1 MEISLDLLL
10 AVIVSTLIVGLA
22 MPLGAAV
29 ALFENIQSEWLR
41 EEFRHRVMAFGGGAL
56 LSAIALV
63 LVPEGMEN
71 LSPIYAASCFVLGG
85 YFFMALD
92 VFLYKMNT
100 PAGQLAAMLSDF
112 IPESIALGA
121 AFATGDNS
129 AYLLAGLIGLQNLPE
144 GFNAYR
150 ELNESRTFSSRKIIT
165 VFILMALLGPVA
177 GVSGL
182 LFLADSPVIV
192 SAIMLFAAGGILYSI
207 FQDIAPPQVKLEKNT
222 GGHPWQQLQD
232 SCWAW
237 LDQCSLDK
245 EEDFMDK
252 ASKIHLLFCG
262 ALVVTSVLSLMFK
275 WHSSLSGIV
284 VILTNGYL
292 LAVLIESASRAG
304 EERKIK
310 DGILLARPAYYFP
323 FPAKPWLGV
332 LILFIVITTVFGF
345 ANMYIASAEVIYVGP
360 SIDALATSTASG
372 ISIPPPSI
380 LEDKIEAL
388 YFSLVTMITL
398 GYGDFVP
405 ATTDTRLLVMWQL
418 ATGGLL
424 VIGVFPLIVARVADF

>member
-207 FQDIAPPQVKLEKNT
+207 FQDIAPP
-222 GGHPWQQLQD
+222 
-232 SCWAW
+232 
-237 LDQCSLDK
+237 
-245 EEDFMDK
+245 
-252 ASKIHLLFCG
+252 
-262 ALVVTSVLSLMFK
+262 
-275 WHSSLSGIV
+275 
-284 VILTNGYL
+284 
-292 LAVLIESASRAG
+292 
-304 EERKIK
+304 
-310 DGILLARPAYYFP
+310 
-323 FPAKPWLGV
+323 
-332 LILFIVITTVFGF
+332 
-345 ANMYIASAEVIYVGP
+345 
-360 SIDALATSTASG
+360 
-372 ISIPPPSI
+372 PPPGEVRKKHWGPPMAAIAGFVLGMVGSM
-380 LEDKIEAL
+380 
-388 YFSLVTMITL
+388 LV
-398 GYGDFVP
+398 G
-405 ATTDTRLLVMWQL
+405 
-418 ATGGLL
+418 
-424 VIGVFPLIVARVADF
+424 